1 MSNTFEILMDQ
12 LDMPLEMRSSSAF
25 LHAEIQE
32 VVVHKVSRVWEF
44 RFALRKSCRLLC
56 LRNCASA

>member
-1 MSNTFEILMDQ
+1 MSNTFEILMNQ

-32 VVVHKVSRVWEF
+32 VVAVSYTHLDVYKRQPHW
-44 RFALRKSCRLLC
+44 RLPWKTS
-56 LRNCASA
+56 RDGPS

>member
-1 MSNTFEILMDQ
+1 MSSTFEILMNQ

-32 VVVHKVSRVWEF
+32 AVVHKVRSVWEF
-44 RFALRKSCRLLC
+44 RLLLAEKSCPLLV
-56 LRNCASA
+56 